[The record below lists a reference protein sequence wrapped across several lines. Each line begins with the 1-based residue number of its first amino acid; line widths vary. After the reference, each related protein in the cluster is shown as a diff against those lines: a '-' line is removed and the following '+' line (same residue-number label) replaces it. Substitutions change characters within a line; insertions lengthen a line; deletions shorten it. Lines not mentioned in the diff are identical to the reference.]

1 VSVRGEVRDAEEGRR
16 PASRAAEDYLKAIY
30 RLERPSSPV
39 STSDLADVLERAAPS
54 VTNMIKGLAT
64 RGLVEHAPYHGVRL
78 TPRGREA
85 ALRILRRHRVLESY
99 LIEKLGYAWDGVHA
113 EAERLE
119 HAASDAL
126 IDRMDEALGRPDHDP
141 HGSPI
146 PAEDGKMERTAL
158 RPLLEVPRDQ
168 PFVVGEVAD
177 QDPNRLRDA
186 GAVGLFPGARVTVT
200 GPGRDEGS
208 LEIVVDG
215 HRHTVGRNVAA
226 AVAVRRV

>member
-1 VSVRGEVRDAEEGRR
+1 MSVRGEVHEGEEGRR

-39 STSDLADVLERAAPS
+39 STSDLADILDRAAPS

-64 RGLVEHAPYHGVRL
+64 RGLVEHSPYHGVRL
-78 TPRGREA
+78 TPLGREA

-119 HAASDAL
+119 HAASDEL

-146 PAEDGKMERTAL
+146 PAEDGQVERTVL
-158 RPLLEVPRDQ
+158 RPLLEVPRDE
-168 PFVVGEVAD
+168 PFVVGEVQD
-177 QDPNRLRDA
+177 QEPDRLREA
-186 GAVGLFPGARVTVT
+186 GAAGLFPGARVTVR
-200 GPGRDEGS
+200 GPGSTEGS
-208 LEIVVDG
+208 LSIVVDG
-215 HRHTVGRNVAA
+215 HRHTIDRSVAA
-226 AVAVRRV
+226 AVSVHRA